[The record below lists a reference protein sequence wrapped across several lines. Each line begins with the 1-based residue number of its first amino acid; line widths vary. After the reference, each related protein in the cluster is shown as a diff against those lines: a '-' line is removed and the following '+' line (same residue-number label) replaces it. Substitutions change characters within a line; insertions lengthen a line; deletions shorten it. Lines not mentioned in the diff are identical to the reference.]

1 MMKKASLFTALALS
15 SSLLVAQTQQTKQMT
30 DNAGAPVGDNQ
41 DSMMSGPNGGVML
54 QDLHFM
60 DKLQSFDRE
69 RTPERVVHARGVGAH
84 GFFVSYGDESQ
95 YTNADFLNAKGKQ
108 TPVFVRF
115 STVMN
120 PTGSAETGTRD
131 PRGFAVKFYT
141 QQGNYDIVGIN
152 QPVFFIRDAIKFP
165 DFVHAM
171 KPSPVTN
178 RQDQTRQWDFLSLEK
193 ESTNMMTY
201 MYLDS
206 GTPLNYR
213 QMDGWGVH
221 AFRWVNAQGK
231 VVYVKYKFTSMQGYL
246 NTNPRTL
253 AAAFLQDTQEATDDL
268 YREVGKG
275 NFPSW
280 ELSVQIATPEQL
292 AKLDFDPFD
301 DTKIWPESIFPQ
313 TKIGKM
319 TLNKMPDNYFQETE
333 QSAFAPGNL
342 VPGIEPSPDRMLQGR
357 LFAYLDTQRFR
368 IGPNFQQLPINRPIS
383 PVTNYNQAGHMD
395 TRETHG
401 DLNYQPN
408 RGEQTIAENSK
419 FDYAPIAGEANSVQQ
434 PIRIKDEYRQAGE
447 LYRSVSK
454 EDQDDLITNLVH
466 DLSQV
471 TNPDITLEMVSHFYK
486 ADKNYGT
493 RVAEGLHINV
503 EQVAARAATL

>member
-1 MMKKASLFTALALS
+1 MKSKLAVALLLS
-15 SSLLVAQTQQTKQMT
+15 GGLMYGQQQTKTMT
-30 DNAGAPVGDNQ
+30 TNAGAPVSNNQ
-41 DSMMSGPNGGVML
+41 DSLTAGEDGPVLL
-54 QDLHFM
+54 QDLHLI
-60 DKLQSFDRE
+60 DKLQTFDRE
-69 RTPERVVHARGVGAH
+69 RIPERVVHARGVGAH

-95 YTNADFLNAKGKQ
+95 YTKADFLNAKDKR

-231 VVYVKYKFTSMQGYL
+231 IVYVKYKWTSMQGYL

-253 AAAFLQDTQEATDDL
+253 AAAFLKDPQEATDDL
-268 YREVGKG
+268 YREVDKG

-280 ELSVQIATPEQL
+280 ELSVQIATPKQL

-319 TLNKMPDNYFQETE
+319 TLNKMPDNYFEDTE
-333 QSAFAPGNL
+333 ESAFAPGNL

-357 LFAYLDTQRFR
+357 LFAYLDTQRYR
-368 IGPNFQQLPINRPIS
+368 IGPNFEQLPINRPIS
-383 PVTNYNQAGHMD
+383 PVNSYNQNGHMD

-401 DLNYQPN
+401 DYNYQPN
-408 RGEQTIAENSK
+408 RAPNTIAENPAFESS
-419 FDYAPIAGEANSVQQ
+419 PVELGQTTVHQ

-447 LYRSVSK
+447 LYRSSSK
-454 EDQDDLITNLVH
+454 ADQDDLIANLVH

-471 TNPDITLEMVSHFYK
+471 TNPAITLEMVSHFYK
-486 ADKNYGT
+486 ADQQYGT
-493 RVAEGLHINV
+493 RVAEGLHLDIH
-503 EQVAARAATL
+503 QVAEHAATL

>member
-1 MMKKASLFTALALS
+1 MKAKFALALLFS
-15 SSLLVAQTQQTKQMT
+15 GSLVYGQQQTKT
-30 DNAGAPVGDNQ
+30 LTTNAGAPVANNQ
-41 DSMMSGPNGGVML
+41 DSLTVGEDGPVLL
-54 QDLHFM
+54 QDLHLI
-60 DKLQSFDRE
+60 DKLQTFDRE

-84 GFFVSYGDESQ
+84 GVFVSYGDESQ
-95 YTNADFLNAKGKQ
+95 YTKADFLNAKDKQ

-115 STVMN
+115 STVMP
-120 PTGSAETGTRD
+120 PTGSPETGTRD
-131 PRGFAVKFYT
+131 PRGFATKFYT

-178 RQDQTRQWDFLSLEK
+178 RQEPTRQWDFLSLER

-206 GTPLNYR
+206 GTPLNNR
-213 QMDGWGVH
+213 QMDGWGIH
-221 AFRWVNAQGK
+221 AFKWVNAQGK
-231 VVYVKYKFTSMQGYL
+231 VVYVKYKWTSMQGYL
-246 NTNPRTL
+246 NTNSRTI
-253 AAAFLQDTQEATDDL
+253 ATEFVKDPQAATDDL

-313 TKIGKM
+313 SKIGKM
-319 TLNKMPDNYFQETE
+319 TLNKMPDNYFQDTE
-333 QSAFAPGNL
+333 QSAFSPGNL

-357 LFAYLDTQRFR
+357 LFSYLDTQRYR

-383 PVTNYNQAGHMD
+383 PMNSYNQNGPMD

-401 DLNYQPN
+401 EFNYQPN
-408 RGEQTIAENSK
+408 RAPETMKEDPS
-419 FDYAPIAGEANSVQQ
+419 FDASPVQLVGTTSVHQ
-434 PIRIKDEYRQAGE
+434 PIRIKDEYRQPGE
-447 LYRSVSK
+447 LYRSLS
-454 EDQDDLITNLVH
+454 EQDRDDLITNLVG
-466 DLSQV
+466 DLSQITNPETKLAAV
-471 TNPDITLEMVSHFYK
+471 TNFYK
-486 ADKNYGT
+486 ADTDYGT
-493 RVAEGLHINV
+493 RLATALHLDIHV
-503 EQVAARAATL
+503 IEARAAKL

>member
-1 MMKKASLFTALALS
+1 MKAPIAIALLLS
-15 SSLLVAQTQQTKQMT
+15 GSLLWAQQQKTTMT

-41 DSMMSGPNGGVML
+41 DSLTVGEDGPVLL
-54 QDLHFM
+54 QDLHLI

-84 GFFVSYGDESQ
+84 GVFVSYGDESQ
-95 YTNADFLNAKGKQ
+95 YTKADFLNAKGKE

-221 AFRWVNAQGK
+221 AFRWVNAEGK
-231 VVYVKYKFTSMQGYL
+231 VVYVKYKWTSMQGYL

-253 AAAFLQDTQEATDDL
+253 AAAFLKDTQEATDDL

-301 DTKIWPESIFPQ
+301 DTKIWPESTFPQ

-319 TLNKMPDNYFQETE
+319 TLNKMPDNYFQDTE

-368 IGPNFQQLPINRPIS
+368 IGPNFEQLPINRPIS
-383 PVTNYNQAGHMD
+383 PVNSYNQNGHMD

-401 DLNYQPN
+401 DYNYQPN
-408 RGEQTIAENSK
+408 RAENTIAENPA
-419 FDYAPIAGEANSVQQ
+419 FDYSPIEPNGPTGQH

-447 LYRSVSK
+447 LYRSQSK
-454 EDQDDLITNLVH
+454 QDQDDLITNLVH

-471 TNPDITLEMVSHFYK
+471 TNPDIVIEMVSHFYK
-486 ADKNYGT
+486 ADKEYGT
-493 RVAEGLHINV
+493 RVANGLHISV
-503 EQVAARAATL
+503 DQVAARAATL

>member
-1 MMKKASLFTALALS
+1 MKSTAVVALLLG
-15 SSLLVAQTQQTKQMT
+15 SSLGFAQVQQQKQLT
-30 DNAGAPVGDNQ
+30 TNAGAPVGDNQ
-41 DSMMSGPNGGVML
+41 DTMMSGPNGGAMF
-54 QDLHFM
+54 QDLHLI

-69 RTPERVVHARGVGAH
+69 RIPERVVHARGAGAH
-84 GFFVSYGDESQ
+84 GVFVSYGDQSQ
-95 YTNADFLNAKGKQ
+95 YTKADFLNAQGKE

-115 STVMN
+115 STVMP
-120 PTGSAETGTRD
+120 PTGSPETGTRD

-178 RQDQTRQWDFLSLEK
+178 RQDPTRQWDFLSLEK

-201 MYLDS
+201 MYLDR

-213 QMDGWGVH
+213 QMDGFGVH
-221 AFRWVNAQGK
+221 AFKWVNAQGK
-231 VVYVKYKFTSMQGYL
+231 VVFVKYKWTSMQGYL
-246 NTNPRTL
+246 NTTPRSMASEFVKDFQ
-253 AAAFLQDTQEATDDL
+253 AATNDL

-301 DTKIWPESIFPQ
+301 DTKIWPESMFPQ

-319 TLNKMPDNYFQETE
+319 TLNKMPDNYFQDTE
-333 QSAFAPGNL
+333 QSAFSPGNL

-357 LFAYLDTQRFR
+357 LFSYLDTQRYR

-383 PVTNYNQAGHMD
+383 PVNSYNQNGPMD

-401 DLNYQPN
+401 EYNYQPN
-408 RGEQTIAENSK
+408 RAPSTIADNPA
-419 FDYAPIAGEANSVQQ
+419 FDYSPVAMEGTSVQQ

-454 EDQDDLITNLVH
+454 QDQDDLITNLVG

-471 TNPDITLEMVSHFYK
+471 TNPDTVLEMVSHFYK
-486 ADKNYGT
+486 ADQTYGT
-493 RVAEGLHINV
+493 RLANGLHLDLQKVAE
-503 EQVAARAATL
+503 RASKL